1 MDMIK
6 RTGIIRVSEWG
17 EVQEIVMR
25 FQGLRLQKV
34 ESVEVPVRY
43 KTIHYVNIY
52 KDLVSIIK
60 K

>member
-34 ESVEVPVRY
+34 ESAEVPLRY
-43 KTIHYVNIY
+43 KTTHYVNIY
-52 KDLVSIIK
+52 KDLVSLMK